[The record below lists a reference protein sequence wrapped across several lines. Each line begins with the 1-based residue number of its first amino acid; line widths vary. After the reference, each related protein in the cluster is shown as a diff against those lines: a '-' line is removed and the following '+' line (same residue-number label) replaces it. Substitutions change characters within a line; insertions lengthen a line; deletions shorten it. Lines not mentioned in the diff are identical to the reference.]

1 MDLLSALLF
10 GGASSAIDF
19 GFGALQGAINSSYA
33 AAAAEE
39 SYKYQKKLMYQQQYN
54 NIELAHL
61 QNAINTDAQYRSFQ
75 HQQNLW
81 NQSVQLAN
89 SAHQREVADLRA
101 AGLNPILSTHASGA
115 PMASA
120 ASVPTAH
127 VSTGSSGLGSVHQT
141 PAQMRMEYRTN
152 LLNAVTTAK
161 QLQIQ
166 DAQVKKLDAESNYIN
181 NMSLE
186 AGVRAEKLLASR
198 PYFAD
203 LAKLQ
208 YDQLKGHVL
217 NSAGDLQ
224 LKNQHFQRM
233 LYENETRMN
242 PTNKKVWENVAP
254 WFGGAKNAASAGVS
268 ALILKSML

>member
-1 MDLLSALLF
+1 MDPITALLMQ
-10 GGASSAIDF
+10 GLSSGIDF
-19 GFGALQGAINSSYA
+19 GFGALQGAINSAYA
-33 AAAAEE
+33 EDAAKQN
-39 SYKYQKKLMYQQQYN
+39 YKYQMKLMLQQQKN

-61 QNAINTDAQYRSFQ
+61 SNQMNTDAQMRSIQ
-75 HQQNLW
+75 HQQDMW
-81 NQSVQLAN
+81 NKSVVMAN

-101 AGLNPILSTHASGA
+101 AGLNPVLSTHASGA

-120 ASVPTAH
+120 ASVPSAH
-127 VSTGSSGLGSVHQT
+127 VSTGSAGLGSVHMT
-141 PAQMRMEYRTN
+141 PAQMRMEYRMN
-152 LLNAVTTAK
+152 LLNAVSTAK

-166 DAQVKKLDAESNYIN
+166 DAQIKKLDAESNYIN
-181 NMSLE
+181 NMGLE

-233 LYENETRMN
+233 RYENETRMN
-242 PTNKKVWENVAP
+242 PTNKKVWENIAP
-254 WFGGAKNAASAGVS
+254 WFGGAKNAANAGVS